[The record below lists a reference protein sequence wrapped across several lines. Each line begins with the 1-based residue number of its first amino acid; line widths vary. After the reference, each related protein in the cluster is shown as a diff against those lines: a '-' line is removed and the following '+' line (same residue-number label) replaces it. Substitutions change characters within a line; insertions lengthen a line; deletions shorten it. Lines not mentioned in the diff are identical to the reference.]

1 MLKKKKV
8 IIYEPA
14 IKFENF
20 FIRVDVLVKD
30 GNNVDLI
37 EVKAK
42 SFISESE
49 FYSDKGFISSSWR
62 SYLYDIAFQNWVT
75 KNVYPNWNITPFLM
89 LADKNQ
95 KTSVD
100 GMNQLFTLKRDETN
114 DKSFHVDGDMKN
126 DLGQNKLLTK
136 VNVSRAVKLIYE
148 GKDKSEEDKSVEEK
162 KSSVQDLENML
173 IIMRRIRDIL

>member
-1 MLKKKKV
+1 MSKRYLTKSRFKSALECPTKLYYTRKHKEYADKSKKDKFLSALAEGISGWRACKVLPPQWLKVLSKRDDEQLNETSELLKKKKV

-75 KNVYPNWNITPFLM
+75 KNVYPNWNIT
-89 LADKNQ
+89 
-95 KTSVD
+95 
-100 GMNQLFTLKRDETN
+100 LF
-114 DKSFHVDGDMKN
+114 
-126 DLGQNKLLTK
+126 
-136 VNVSRAVKLIYE
+136 
-148 GKDKSEEDKSVEEK
+148 
-162 KSSVQDLENML
+162 
-173 IIMRRIRDIL
+173 

>member
-1 MLKKKKV
+1 MQIRAKKISSYLHLLRGISGWRGELAKYYHPNGFEVLSKRDDEQLNETSELLKKKKV

-75 KNVYPNWNITPFLM
+75 KNVYLI
-89 LADKNQ
+89 
-95 KTSVD
+95 
-100 GMNQLFTLKRDETN
+100 GI
-114 DKSFHVDGDMKN
+114 
-126 DLGQNKLLTK
+126 LLTF
-136 VNVSRAVKLIYE
+136 
-148 GKDKSEEDKSVEEK
+148 
-162 KSSVQDLENML
+162 
-173 IIMRRIRDIL
+173 